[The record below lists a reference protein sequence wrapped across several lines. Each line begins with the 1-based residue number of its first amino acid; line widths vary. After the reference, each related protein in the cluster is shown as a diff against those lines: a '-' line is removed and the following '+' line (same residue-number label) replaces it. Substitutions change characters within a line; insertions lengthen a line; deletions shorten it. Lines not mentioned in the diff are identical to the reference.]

1 MVAEKYPN
9 IPGIPDKSKLRL
21 HHPYGVD
28 SELLRA
34 FDEEQVDLAFNQ
46 ALPKLL
52 KFVDARVVYDDN
64 DLGHANLDVSK
75 FDNAPNMQFN
85 YHADLFNDSDK
96 YTVRLD
102 GAIVLEMTIS
112 AGKRRNSI
120 PAGRYLSKVD
130 FYKECKTTGEKVIDL
145 INQLPRWIQLQKNYL
160 KQKFIPVSLKPFAEI
175 LSVDFEEPNECP
187 DCGRIMSDDNS
198 EPYCDNCV
206 YKGGTV

>member
-1 MVAEKYPN
+1 
-9 IPGIPDKSKLRL
+9 
-21 HHPYGVD
+21 
-28 SELLRA
+28 
-34 FDEEQVDLAFNQ
+34 
-46 ALPKLL
+46 
-52 KFVDARVVYDDN
+52 
-64 DLGHANLDVSK
+64 
-75 FDNAPNMQFN
+75 MQFN

-102 GAIVLEMTIS
+102 GAIAFEMTIS

-145 INQLPRWIQLQKNYL
+145 INQLPRWIQLQKNHL
-160 KQKFIPVSLKPFAEI
+160 KEVKQKFIPVALKSFAEI

-198 EPYCDNCV
+198 EPYCDTCV
-206 YKGGTV
+206 HKGGTV